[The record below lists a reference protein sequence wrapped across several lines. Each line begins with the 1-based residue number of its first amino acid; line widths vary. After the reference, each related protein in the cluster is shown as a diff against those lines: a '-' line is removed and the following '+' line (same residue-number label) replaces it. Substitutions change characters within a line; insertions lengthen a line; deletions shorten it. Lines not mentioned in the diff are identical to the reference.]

1 MKRKVIILVSI
12 VFVVSLIGVGIWIFQ
27 SINSDKPQPSDGTG
41 ATSNNTEDEAPAT
54 DQNGDNGMQ
63 EETPYVAQRQT
74 EDLKTYII
82 DNNPSLVD
90 ASTNTPV
97 FAIVESQNPLDNWY
111 VLTLRNNQTDT
122 SDANIVIHDIDGK
135 LTTVAGPGTGLY
147 TQANLP
153 DAVKK
158 ALMKEAP

>member
-12 VFVVSLIGVGIWIFQ
+12 LFVVSLIGVGIWIFQ
-27 SINSDKPQPSDGTG
+27 SINSDKPQPADGASTLSDN
-41 ATSNNTEDEAPAT
+41 AEEEAPTT
-54 DQNGDNGMQ
+54 DQNGDNEMQ
-63 EETPYVAQRQT
+63 EETPYTAQRQT

-90 ASTNTPV
+90 TSTNTPV
-97 FAIVESQNPLDNWY
+97 FTIVENQNPLDNWY

-122 SDANIVIHDIDGK
+122 SDANVVIHDIDGT